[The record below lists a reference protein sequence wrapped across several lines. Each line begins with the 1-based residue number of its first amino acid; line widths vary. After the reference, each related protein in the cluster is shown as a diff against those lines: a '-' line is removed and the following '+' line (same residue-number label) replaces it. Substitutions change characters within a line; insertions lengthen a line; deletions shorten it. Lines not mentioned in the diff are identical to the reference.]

1 MSSSAH
7 DRLTAAL
14 LQGGMPRLFVPGVL
28 DLFDTLVNE
37 ALAQPR
43 RLITVGGVLTPRER
57 EWLRL
62 RADGAT
68 TNETVRIMNVAP
80 STVKTHADGAL
91 AKLYALS
98 TPHAVAQGLR
108 AGVIQ

>member
-1 MSSSAH
+1 MAPSAH

-28 DLFDTLVNE
+28 SLFDQLVGE

-43 RLITVGGVLTPRER
+43 QMIAVGGPLTPRER
-57 EWLRL
+57 QWLQL
-62 RADGAT
+62 RAGGAT
-68 TNETVRIMNVAP
+68 TTEAVRIMNVAP

-108 AGVIQ
+108 AGVIR